1 MTGEFPEFYFRIRE
15 NGAAVFR
22 VDTEN
27 RHRRIELQE
36 IAVVNIRNG
45 QIKRHGER
53 ALSAAEVQAIQNW
66 IKARQARLAAREA
79 DDLHRTIEQL
89 NLTAQWVQS
98 RAEDT
103 DLEEITDALLMAM
116 HDLRAVLVKRRADRA
131 LGKGAKAT
139 DPA

>member
-1 MTGEFPEFYFRIRE
+1 MTGELPEFYFRVRE

-22 VDTEN
+22 VDSEN

-53 ALSAAEVQAIQNW
+53 ELSEAEMQAIQDW
-66 IKARQARLAAREA
+66 IKARRERLAAREV

-89 NLTAQWVQS
+89 NLTAQWVQA
-98 RAEDT
+98 RAEDA

-131 LGKGAKAT
+131 LGRSAKAT
-139 DPA
+139 DPG

>member
-1 MTGEFPEFYFRIRE
+1 MTGELPEFYFRIRD

-53 ALSAAEVQAIQNW
+53 ALSAAEVQ
-66 IKARQARLAAREA
+66 AAREA

-131 LGKGAKAT
+131 QGKGAKAA
-139 DPA
+139 DPG

>member
-1 MTGEFPEFYFRIRE
+1 MTGELPEFYFRVRE

-22 VDTEN
+22 VDSEN

-53 ALSAAEVQAIQNW
+53 ELSAAEVKAIQDW
-66 IKARQARLAAREA
+66 IKVRRERLAARET

-89 NLTAQWVQS
+89 NLTAQWVQA
-98 RAEDT
+98 RAEDA

-131 LGKGAKAT
+131 LGKGAK
-139 DPA
+139 PADQG

>member
-1 MTGEFPEFYFRIRE
+1 MTGELPEFYFRVRE

-22 VDTEN
+22 VDSEN

-53 ALSAAEVQAIQNW
+53 ELSEAEMQAIQDW
-66 IKARQARLAAREA
+66 IKARRERLAAREV

-89 NLTAQWVQS
+89 NLTAQWVQA
-98 RAEDT
+98 RAEDA

-131 LGKGAKAT
+131 LGKGAK
-139 DPA
+139 PADQG

>member
-1 MTGEFPEFYFRIRE
+1 MTGELPEFYFRVRE

-53 ALSAAEVQAIQNW
+53 ALEAAEVQAIQDW
-66 IKARQARLAAREA
+66 IKARQATLAAREA
-79 DDLHRTIEQL
+79 DDLHRTIDQL

-98 RAEDT
+98 RAEDD
-103 DLEEITDALLMAM
+103 DLEAVTDALLMAM

-131 LGKGAKAT
+131 TGKVAKDA
-139 DPA
+139 DPG

>member
-1 MTGEFPEFYFRIRE
+1 MTGELPEFYFRVRE

-22 VDTEN
+22 VDSEN

-53 ALSAAEVQAIQNW
+53 ELSAAEVKAIQDW
-66 IKARQARLAAREA
+66 IKARRERLAARET

-89 NLTAQWVQS
+89 NLTAQWVQA
-98 RAEDT
+98 RAEDA

-131 LGKGAKAT
+131 LGKGAK
-139 DPA
+139 PADQG

>member
-1 MTGEFPEFYFRIRE
+1 MTGELPEFYFRIRE

-131 LGKGAKAT
+131 QGKGAKSA
-139 DPA
+139 DPG

>member
-1 MTGEFPEFYFRIRE
+1 MTGELPEFYFRIRE

-131 LGKGAKAT
+131 QGKGAKAA
-139 DPA
+139 DPG

>member
-1 MTGEFPEFYFRIRE
+1 MTGELPEFYFRIRE

-131 LGKGAKAT
+131 QGKGAKPA
-139 DPA
+139 DPG